1 MTLRVWLKSALTVA
15 VTGVL
20 AVSVAATPA
29 GAAPSP
35 TPPATPTPAP
45 TPTTVKDAKDQVIAL
60 EAEIPAIDEDLH
72 EAELALADGK
82 RRLKGLRSDI
92 AAQQSK
98 VDELGDQARAIALLQ
113 FQGRGVDTTV
123 QLFTESD
130 PDAFLDRLT
139 TTSNVDATLNA
150 TLQDHQTEQA
160 NLTEL
165 KRAAEAEVA
174 ALAAEEQRLQ
184 ELHTKLEQKIADAK
198 ALVDRL
204 TEEERRQL
212 AARDGARVSFDIGE
226 AGDVSKALK
235 KVIAYAVSK
244 VPNGQY
250 VTGGAGPTNFDCSG
264 LVLAAYRQIGV
275 SLPHSSRAMFK
286 YGRAVSRKDL
296 QPGDL
301 IFWYSPISHVG
312 MYIGNG
318 KIVHARNPRNDLVI
332 QSLSSYPAPF
342 TGARRL
348 IG

>member
-1 MTLRVWLKSALTVA
+1 MTLRVWVRSALTVA
-15 VTGVL
+15 ISGLL
-20 AVSVAATPA
+20 AVSITVVPA
-29 GAAPSP
+29 QAEPTSPARPTPSP
-35 TPPATPTPAP
+35 TP
-45 TPTTVKDAKDQVIAL
+45 TTIKGAKDQVIAL
-60 EAEIPAIDEDLH
+60 ENEIAATDEDLH
-72 EAELALADGK
+72 EAELALAEGK
-82 RRLKGLRSDI
+82 RHLKGLLADI
-92 AAQQSK
+92 ATPQSK
-98 VDELGDQARAIALLQ
+98 VESIGEPARAIAWLQ

-130 PDAFLDRLT
+130 PDSFLDRLT

-165 KRAAEAEVA
+165 KRAAEAEVTS
-174 ALAAEEQRLQ
+174 LAAEEKRLAA
-184 ELHTKLEQKIADAK
+184 LHDTLEQRIAEAK

-212 AARDGARVSFDIGE
+212 AARDGARVSFDISE
-226 AGDVSKALK
+226 AGGASKAIK
-235 KVIAYAVSK
+235 KVIAYAVSR

-250 VTGGAGPTNFDCSG
+250 VTGGEGPTNFDCSG
-264 LVLAAYRQIGV
+264 LVLAAYRKIGV
-275 SLPHSSRAMFK
+275 RLPHSSRAMFG
-286 YGRAVSRKDL
+286 YGRSVAKKDL

>member
-1 MTLRVWLKSALTVA
+1 MSLRVWSKSALIVT

-20 AVSVAATPA
+20 TVGLAVTPA
-29 GAAPSP
+29 QADPTPSP
-35 TPPATPTPAP
+35 AQPTPAA
-45 TPTTVKDAKDQVIAL
+45 PTTLKDAKDQVVALEAEASALEEDLEEAKIAL
-60 EAEIPAIDEDLH
+60 EA
-72 EAELALADGK
+72 GK
-82 RRLKGLRSDI
+82 RRLKGLKADI
-92 AAQQSK
+92 AAQQAK
-98 VDELGDQARAIALLQ
+98 VDELGEQARAIALMQ

-123 QLFTESD
+123 QLFTETD

-174 ALAAEEQRLQ
+174 TLAAEEQRLADLDA
-184 ELHTKLEQKIADAK
+184 ELKKRIGEAQ
-198 ALVDRL
+198 ALVARM
-204 TEEERRQL
+204 TEEQRRQL
-212 AARDGARVSFDIGE
+212 AARDGARVSFDISE
-226 AGDVSKALK
+226 AGGASKAIK

-250 VTGGAGPTNFDCSG
+250 VTGASGPTNFDCSG

-275 SLPHSSRAMFK
+275 SLPHSSRAMFG
-286 YGRAVSRKDL
+286 YGRKVARDELK
-296 QPGDL
+296 PGDL
-301 IFWYSPISHVG
+301 IFWYSPIHHVG

>member
-1 MTLRVWLKSALTVA
+1 MTLRVWVRSALTVT
-15 VTGVL
+15 VSGVL
-20 AVSVAATPA
+20 AVGIAVAPA
-29 GAAPSP
+29 HADPTSP
-35 TPPATPTPAP
+35 VKPTP
-45 TPTTVKDAKDQVIAL
+45 TPTTIKDAKDQVIAL
-60 EAEIPAIDEDLH
+60 ETETAAIDEDLH
-72 EAELALADGK
+72 EAELALAEGK
-82 RRLKGLRSDI
+82 RQLKGLMADI
-92 AAQQSK
+92 AAQQAK
-98 VDELGDQARAIALLQ
+98 VDELGNQARAIALLQ

-130 PDAFLDRLT
+130 PDSFLDRLT

-174 ALAAEEQRLQ
+174 ALAAEEKRLE
-184 ELHTKLEQKIADAK
+184 ELHATLERRTAEAK

-204 TEEERRQL
+204 TEEQRRQL
-212 AARDGARVSFDIGE
+212 AARDGARVTFDISE
-226 AGDVSKALK
+226 AGDASKAIK

-250 VTGGAGPTNFDCSG
+250 VTGGEGPTNFDCSG

-286 YGRAVSRKDL
+286 YGRSVAKKDL

-301 IFWYSPISHVG
+301 IFWYTPIHHVG

-332 QSLSSYPAPF
+332 QSLSSYPAPY